1 MKKLKESWPP
11 KNFLFRLTFINIIIV
26 SLFIVLS
33 GLSIY
38 NTACSLVEGMGTTN
52 EANQKQ
58 FDSTLYYYLW
68 IFSFIAIIIGSIIH
82 YYLTKKTI
90 RPLKRLTEST
100 KSMKE
105 GNYPKPLEVT
115 TNDEIGQLTSH
126 FNGLIQQLKNN
137 HEHRQKLVTDLSH
150 ELRTPLS
157 NLNGYLYAL
166 KNGVIEGEEELYQSL
181 YEESERLTKM
191 VTQLEILKEWDYISE
206 QSFFEKETIDVHVL
220 INQSVKMFYW
230 QLENKSIPVDI
241 DIEPAEIKIYK
252 ERILQA
258 IGNLIDN
265 AIQYY
270 EGKEP
275 LVIKGRKLENEYC
288 ISIIGSSQEI
298 PIDNKDKI
306 FERFYRM
313 DKSRSRKTGG
323 AGLGLSITKEII
335 AQHHGKIGYK
345 SNGDKNTFWFRLP
358 L

>member
-1 MKKLKESWPP
+1 
-11 KNFLFRLTFINIIIV
+11 
-26 SLFIVLS
+26 
-33 GLSIY
+33 
-38 NTACSLVEGMGTTN
+38 N

-166 KNGVIEGEEELYQSL
+166 KNGVIEGEEELYESL
-181 YEESERLTKM
+181 YEESE
-191 VTQLEILKEWDYISE
+191 
-206 QSFFEKETIDVHVL
+206 
-220 INQSVKMFYW
+220 
-230 QLENKSIPVDI
+230 
-241 DIEPAEIKIYK
+241 
-252 ERILQA
+252 
-258 IGNLIDN
+258 
-265 AIQYY
+265 
-270 EGKEP
+270 
-275 LVIKGRKLENEYC
+275 
-288 ISIIGSSQEI
+288 
-298 PIDNKDKI
+298 
-306 FERFYRM
+306 
-313 DKSRSRKTGG
+313 
-323 AGLGLSITKEII
+323 
-335 AQHHGKIGYK
+335 
-345 SNGDKNTFWFRLP
+345 
-358 L
+358 